1 MVALFW
7 MGLKHCFATVR
18 HCRQEHVLCLHS
30 LICVLLDKAQQE
42 IIGESKSEVQVVSK
56 QGMPMWDCEEY
67 QSRMIQSHWV
77 LFSPLFHAMKFL
89 QGKDLTLQSASLPTH
104 LILFW
109 WKTIPHELFPA
120 RFIPSPLRVSL
131 SCRLPQSSGKG
142 IKTAAGTSK
151 CGSHVRC
158 PAATD
163 AAWDVTPPRCPLF
176 QRPWKEPW

>member
-56 QGMPMWDCEEY
+56 QGMPMWDCEKY

-77 LFSPLFHAMKFL
+77 LFFPPLPCNEVSAGERPDSAERFTSNASHFVLVENHSTRALSSQIYSFPSACFL
-89 QGKDLTLQSASLPTH
+89 VMQTAPKLWERHQNSCGYFKVWQS
-104 LILFW
+104 
-109 WKTIPHELFPA
+109 
-120 RFIPSPLRVSL
+120 R
-131 SCRLPQSSGKG
+131 
-142 IKTAAGTSK
+142 
-151 CGSHVRC
+151 
-158 PAATD
+158 
-163 AAWDVTPPRCPLF
+163 
-176 QRPWKEPW
+176 